1 MDRRMQGRLAQR
13 RQHLTRCALRP
24 RLRRMGPGTRGM
36 TLVEIMVVVAIIGM
50 IMGAVA
56 VGAMSQLEKAK
67 VKNTKMIIHN
77 VQEALVHYATD
88 NTDSCP
94 KALSELVSQK
104 YLNKD
109 PKDDWGQPL
118 MYVCPSTHG
127 GDSADVWSKG
137 KDKQDGTTDDIRS
150 WEQ

>member
-1 MDRRMQGRLAQR
+1 MQMNQEELMDRRIQGRLAQR
-13 RQHLTRCALRP
+13 R
-24 RLRRMGPGTRGM
+24 RRRTRGM

-94 KALSELVSQK
+94 KTLSELVSQK

-127 GDSADVWSKG
+127 GDSGDVWSKG
-137 KDKQDGTTDDIRS
+137 EDKQDGTADDIRS

>member
-1 MDRRMQGRLAQR
+1 MQMNQEELMDRRIQGRLAQR
-13 RQHLTRCALRP
+13 R
-24 RLRRMGPGTRGM
+24 RRRTRGM

-94 KALSELVSQK
+94 KSLGDLVSQK

-109 PKDDWGQPL
+109 PKDDYGQPL

-127 GDSADVWSKG
+127 SDTADVWSKG
-137 KDKQDGTTDDIRS
+137 KDKQDGTQDDIRS
-150 WEQ
+150 WE

>member
-1 MDRRMQGRLAQR
+1 MDRRIQGRLAQR
-13 RQHLTRCALRP
+13 R
-24 RLRRMGPGTRGM
+24 RRRTRGM

-94 KALSELVSQK
+94 KGLGDLVSQK

-137 KDKQDGTTDDIRS
+137 KDKQDGTQDDIRS

>member
-1 MDRRMQGRLAQR
+1 
-13 RQHLTRCALRP
+13 
-24 RLRRMGPGTRGM
+24 M

-56 VGAMSQLEKAK
+56 VGAMGALEKAK
-67 VKNTKMIIHN
+67 IKNTRVIIHT

-94 KALSELVSQK
+94 KALTELVTQK
-104 YLNKD
+104 YLTKE

-118 MYVCPSTHG
+118 VFTCPGQHNAEG
-127 GDSADVWSKG
+127 GADILSKG
-137 KDKQDGTTDDIRS
+137 KDKTEGTPDDIKS
-150 WEQ
+150 WEL

>member
-1 MDRRMQGRLAQR
+1 MNQEERMDRRIGKTLAQR
-13 RQHLTRCALRP
+13 R
-24 RLRRMGPGTRGM
+24 RRARGM

-67 VKNTKMIIHN
+67 KKNTAMIIHN

-94 KALSELVSQK
+94 KSLNELVAQK
-104 YLNKD
+104 YLTKE
-109 PKDDWGQPL
+109 PKDDYGQPL
-118 MYVCPSTHG
+118 MYACPSTHG
-127 GDSADVWSKG
+127 SDSADVWSKG
-137 KDKQDGTTDDIRS
+137 KDKQDGTTDDITS
-150 WEQ
+150 WGP

>member
-1 MDRRMQGRLAQR
+1 MNRRLKGRRA
-13 RQHLTRCALRP
+13 
-24 RLRRMGPGTRGM
+24 RGM

-56 VGAMSQLEKAK
+56 VGAISQLEKAK

-94 KALSELVSQK
+94 KALSS
-104 YLNKD
+104 
-109 PKDDWGQPL
+109 W
-118 MYVCPSTHG
+118 CRRST
-127 GDSADVWSKG
+127 
-137 KDKQDGTTDDIRS
+137 
-150 WEQ
+150 